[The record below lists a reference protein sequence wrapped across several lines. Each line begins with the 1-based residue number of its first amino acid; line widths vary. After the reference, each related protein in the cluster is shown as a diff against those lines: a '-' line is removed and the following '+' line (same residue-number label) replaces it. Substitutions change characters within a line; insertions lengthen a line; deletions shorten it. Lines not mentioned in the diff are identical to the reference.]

1 MFKPSQGR
9 CFIEMKKMIFWSLLG
24 IVFVITL
31 FFHEQSISEKREVE
45 QVTEGV
51 ENLEEVEGERFS
63 GYYYHDYL
71 DRREKG
77 GIEFEREYFRYMN
90 RHFKDYLGPG
100 RLLSKGNKDEETE
113 DYLAYFESIGGL
125 ELYSFPRGGVD
136 LNNGDYITFIV
147 KSLILESDP
156 AQIQKVEDIEVLY
169 EF

>member
-1 MFKPSQGR
+1 
-9 CFIEMKKMIFWSLLG
+9 MIFWSLLG
-24 IVFVITL
+24 VVFVITL

-45 QVTEGV
+45 PKAAEDIEDVEEIEGT
-51 ENLEEVEGERFS
+51 RFS
-63 GYYYHDYL
+63 GYYYHGYL

-77 GIEFEREYFRYMN
+77 DIEFDREYFYYMN
-90 RHFKDYLGPG
+90 RYFKDYLGPG
-100 RLLSKGNKDEETE
+100 RIVSKGNKDEETE